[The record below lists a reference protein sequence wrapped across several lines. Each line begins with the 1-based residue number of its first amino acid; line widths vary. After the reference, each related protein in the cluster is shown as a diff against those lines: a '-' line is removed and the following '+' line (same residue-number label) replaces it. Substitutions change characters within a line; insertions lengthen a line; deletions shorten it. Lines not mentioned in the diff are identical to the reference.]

1 MYRCES
7 FNGLMRLHNIHSNRQ
22 ASSRDIAE
30 DFARI
35 EHVRHIL
42 CGSQSRYMYTLIT
55 MRTNLLRVGDGLIH
69 LAKAPEIQ
77 QFLYG
82 NKTNSSK
89 SIYKSGVLRK
99 VAIELNQ
106 CT

>member
-1 MYRCES
+1 
-7 FNGLMRLHNIHSNRQ
+7 
-22 ASSRDIAE
+22 
-30 DFARI
+30 
-35 EHVRHIL
+35 
-42 CGSQSRYMYTLIT
+42 